1 MCFKASAALSETKT
15 RPTSSSSSSSSEE
28 EEEATSINGTVYCQ
42 VQAGSRLSPLI
53 NSVSNIH
60 AVFER
65 WTLKFA
71 HVFYMSLWNHSRLNF
86 PFHFLSPD
94 SCFFC
99 IFWGYL
105 SVMGYHISREKKNNV
120 NGSAGAYKTR
130 VQNVRAY
137 LSKSGVDIWTFGR

>member
-86 PFHFLSPD
+86 PFHFLSLFYHVNYLNSFICAVDNRDVWSSVVYYFVCMYFKAPQD
-94 SCFFC
+94 LHVVFVMTFLCF
-99 IFWGYL
+99 
-105 SVMGYHISREKKNNV
+105 
-120 NGSAGAYKTR
+120 
-130 VQNVRAY
+130 
-137 LSKSGVDIWTFGR
+137 GVC